1 MTVRL
6 NITMDEAV
14 YARLKKEVRP
24 KRISAFINEA
34 VRAKLGPDR
43 QTLDA
48 AYQAASKERW
58 RRRLE
63 DDWGR
68 TDTEGW
74 LLA

>member
-34 VRAKLGPDR
+34 VRAKLRPDR

-48 AYQAASKERW
+48 AYKAASKERW

-74 LLA
+74 PE